1 MGEIGDTGDIG
12 AFAQAAQDAAAA
24 GRFDQARALLAR
36 ALSGA
41 QEQGRYRLVAVLF
54 DRLGQMLERQGEAQD
69 AVVAYESGLRALA
82 AGAPATTPDPP
93 DPTELDEVL
102 RRLGAVSKQFGDY
115 RDLAVPDVYSAPTA
129 RDLAQAAQDPL
140 LPVRLLINVGSAYL
154 RQPQEEPALNAYTLA
169 LNRPELADAPR
180 LRGYILAN
188 LGEIHRRRGQ
198 LAQAAEELDEAVR
211 LLERAGEAAETR
223 RAVALQAGI
232 ARDQGDPDRALA
244 LYTQALALY
253 AQSDDTLGEGRACA
267 GLGHLYRLQNQFAKA
282 AQAFRRALDLAT
294 QAGDQETLWHV
305 YWGLGVCQQ
314 AAGQLDE
321 AVAALETSLRLI
333 DARHQELR
341 TDEGKVTF
349 LDSVGGVFDQL
360 IALHML
366 RGRNGAAEAYADAL
380 QVAEQARGRALADLL
395 GDQRRYRPR
404 PAADVAADLQLP
416 QGDPFAGFN
425 MAAQMA
431 PALASPP
438 HPAPDTHDEAA
449 DGAPAAADLPPLDRL
464 VFHLL
469 DDQTAVLAVAADGR
483 VQGHSVPQGRAQMAA
498 RVAALR
504 AALAVDDRPRG
515 VDVQR
520 HLQSQP
526 SPAGP
531 VDHRPLLRAFYD
543 DLVAPVAAALPAAGT
558 LLAVEPHGALW
569 LLPFAALVDEQGG
582 WLADRRPLLYTPS
595 AAVLDEIRAEARR
608 GEPAA
613 RQTLIAGNPT
623 MPPVPEQDGLAVTLA
638 SLPGAEQEAQ
648 AIAALLDPARY
659 TLLLGAA
666 ASLARVQAEA
676 PQQDILHLATHGI
689 AYSDEPRA
697 SFVALAASPGD
708 DGLLTVRRVLG
719 WAEGEGLRADLV
731 TLSACQ
737 TGLGRLSGDGM
748 LGLSR
753 AFLIAGARAVLVSQW
768 SVSDRATAQLMALFY
783 RGYLAGGD
791 KATALAQAMQTLR
804 QSAEF
809 ADPRY
814 WAAFSL
820 VGAAS

>member
-1 MGEIGDTGDIG
+1 MGGETGDIDDTDG
-12 AFAQAAQDAAAA
+12 IAEISAFAQAAQDAAAA
-24 GRFDQARALLAR
+24 GRFEQARALLAR

-41 QEQGRYRLVAVLF
+41 QERGHFRLVAVLF
-54 DRLGQMLERQGEAQD
+54 DRLGQMLERQGEVQD
-69 AVVAYESGLRALA
+69 AVIAYESGLRALA
-82 AGAPATTPDPP
+82 AGALPDPP
-93 DPTELDEVL
+93 GPMDLDEVL

-115 RDLAVPDVYSAPTA
+115 RALAVPDVYSAPTA

-169 LNRPELADAPR
+169 LDRPELAGAPR

-198 LAQAAEELDEAVR
+198 LAQAAEELAEAVR
-211 LLERAGEAAETR
+211 LLERHGEAAETR

-232 ARDQGDPDRALA
+232 ARDQGDPDGALA
-244 LYTQALALY
+244 LYTRALALY
-253 AQSDDTLGEGRACA
+253 AQSDDALGEGRAYA
-267 GLGHLYRLQNQFAKA
+267 GLGHLYRQQNRLEEA
-282 AQAFRRALDLAT
+282 AQAFGRALDLAT
-294 QAGDQETLWHV
+294 QTGDQETLWHV

-314 AAGQLDE
+314 AAGRLDE
-321 AVAALETSLRLI
+321 AVASLESSLRLI
-333 DARHQELR
+333 DARHQDLR

-349 LDSVGGVFDQL
+349 IDSVRSVFDQL
-360 IALHML
+360 IALHMQ
-366 RGRNGAAEAYADAL
+366 RARNGAAGAYAAAL
-380 QVAEQARGRALADLL
+380 QVAERARGRALSDLL
-395 GDQRRYRPR
+395 GDQPRYRPR
-404 PAADVAADLQLP
+404 PAADAAADFQPP
-416 QGDPFAGFN
+416 QEDPLAGFN
-425 MAAQMA
+425 LAAQMA

-438 HPAPDTHDEAA
+438 RAAPQAA
-449 DGAPAAADLPPLDRL
+449 DGTPAAADLPPLDRL

-469 DDQTAVLAVAADGR
+469 DDQTAVLVAAADGR
-483 VQGHSVPQGRAQMAA
+483 VQGHSVPQGREQIAA

-526 SPAGP
+526 SPAEAA
-531 VDHRPLLRAFYD
+531 DPLAPLRAFYT
-543 DLVAPVAAALPAAGT
+543 DLITPVAAALPAAGT
-558 LLAVEPHGALW
+558 LLVVEPQAALW
-569 LLPFAALVDEQGG
+569 LLPFVALVDEQGG
-582 WLADRRPLLYTPS
+582 WLADRWPLLYAPS
-595 AAVLDEIRAEARR
+595 AAVLDEIRAEPRR
-608 GEPAA
+608 GEPARLHA
-613 RQTLIAGNPT
+613 LIAGNPT

-638 SLPGAEQEAQ
+638 PLPGAEQEAQ
-648 AIAALLDPARY
+648 AIAALLDPPQT
-659 TLLLGAA
+659 TLLIGAA

-676 PQQDILHLATHGI
+676 PQQEILHLATHGI
-689 AYSDEPRA
+689 AYSDDPRA
-697 SFVALAASPGD
+697 SFVALAASSGD

-719 WAEGEGLRADLV
+719 WAEEQGLRADLV

-768 SVSDRATAQLMALFY
+768 SVSDAATAQLMALFY
-783 RGYLAGGD
+783 QEYLAGGD

-804 QSAEF
+804 QRTEF
-809 ADPRY
+809 AHPRY